1 MSVAYDHLTHAE
13 ICPLPLGP
21 APSKTRRMHR
31 LQSVRLAEGI
41 SRRTMAR
48 RLHTDVETVAR
59 EEDESADLSLS
70 TLYRWQAALDVPLA
84 ELLVDPG
91 AELSPPVLERSQMVR
106 LMKTAMSI
114 IEQAKQTRVRRMA
127 QNLINQVLE
136 IMPELQGVGGWP
148 SVGQRRSLKDLGQA
162 AQRFFSGGSFAG
174 PDE

>member
-1 MSVAYDHLTHAE
+1 MSVAYDQLTHAE

-21 APSKTRRMHR
+21 APRETRRMHR
-31 LQSVRLAEGI
+31 LQSVRQAEGI

-48 RLHTDVETVAR
+48 RLHTDMESVAR

-114 IEQAKQTRVRRMA
+114 VEQAKQTRVRRMA

-148 SVGQRRSLKDLGQA
+148 SVGQRRSLKELGQA